1 MMVLVLIVHLGLVVI
16 KGKNIIHQDNIT
28 FGISPIRIVLAG
40 QFSGWYE
47 YLGGAE
53 KGLQT

>member
-1 MMVLVLIVHLGLVVI
+1 MKVLVYSGLVI
-16 KGKNIIHQDNIT
+16 KGRSRIHQNVT
-28 FGISPIRIVLAG
+28 FGMSPILIVFSG
-40 QFSGWYE
+40 QFSGWYK

>member
-16 KGKNIIHQDNIT
+16 KGKNRIHQDNIT